1 MKNPFAKLTKFELG
15 LWIFSLVAVS
25 ICFIAM
31 PQKNWLTLIG
41 SLIGVT
47 SLIFCAKGMIIGPI
61 LTVVFSIFYGIIS
74 YFFRYYGEMIT
85 YLLMTTPMAI
95 ASIISWLKNPY
106 PQLDRVKVGRVTP
119 SSITLVVILTAAVT
133 VAFYFILRALDTTNL
148 IISTISVTT
157 SFLACSFVLL
167 RSPYYALAY
176 ALNDVVLIIM
186 WIAASVVTPS
196 YVPMVA
202 CFAVFLINDVYG
214 FINWQKMKKEQENI
228 M

>member
-106 PQLDRVKVGRVTP
+106 HQSNRVKVGRVTP

-202 CFAVFLINDVYG
+202 CFAVFLINEVYG

>member
-1 MKNPFAKLTKFELG
+1 
-15 LWIFSLVAVS
+15 
-25 ICFIAM
+25 M

-106 PQLDRVKVGRVTP
+106 HQSNRVKVGRVTP

>member
-106 PQLDRVKVGRVTP
+106 HQSNRVKVGRVTP

-186 WIAASVVTPS
+186 WIAASVVTSS

>member
-15 LWIFSLVAVS
+15 LWIFSLIAVS
-25 ICFIAM
+25 VCFIVM

-74 YFFRYYGEMIT
+74 YYFRYYGEMIT

-106 PQLDRVKVGRVTP
+106 PQSDRVKVGRATP
-119 SSITLVVILTAAVT
+119 LSITVVAVLSLVVTI
-133 VAFYFILRALDTTNL
+133 AFYFILR
-148 IISTISVTT
+148 
-157 SFLACSFVLL
+157 
-167 RSPYYALAY
+167 PYYALAY

-186 WIAASVVTPS
+186 WIAASIVTPS
-196 YVPMVA
+196 YVSMVA

-214 FINWQKMKKEQENI
+214 YINWQKMKKEQE
-228 M
+228 

>member
-106 PQLDRVKVGRVTP
+106 HQSNRVKVGRVTP

>member
-15 LWIFSLVAVS
+15 LWIFSLIAVS
-25 ICFIAM
+25 VCFIVM

-74 YFFRYYGEMIT
+74 YYFRYYGEMIT

-95 ASIISWLKNPY
+95 ASIISWFKNPY
-106 PQLDRVKVGRVTP
+106 PQSDRVKVGRATP
-119 SSITLVVILTAAVT
+119 LSITVVAVLSLVVTI
-133 VAFYFILRALDTTNL
+133 AFYFILRALGTTNL
-148 IISTISVTT
+148 IISTISITT

-186 WIAASVVTPS
+186 WIAASIVTPS
-196 YVPMVA
+196 YVSMVA

-214 FINWQKMKKEQENI
+214 FINWQKMKKEQNNI

>member
-106 PQLDRVKVGRVTP
+106 HQSNRVKVGRVTP

-196 YVPMVA
+196 YVPIVA